1 MAESR
6 ETRIVKHMNKDHV
19 HNLEDFLVIYG
30 HVDQTMAQRNPRL
43 ETITLDAMTISFID
57 MGGSKENVKIF
68 FQPSLDSLDD
78 ARIRLVEMSQ
88 NAAKKR
94 GLSEHIV
101 KKIPILRNWYD
112 VPIFIT
118 MGVLYYWAMNL
129 NSLLALVA
137 NFSTPFQ
144 ELIREYYISFFRVL
158 VIIHVLESV
167 LILYPLLRKY
177 RVNIF
182 QKLTALSITMV
193 EGGFYINDFNR
204 KIDEVSNP
212 KKTN

>member
-1 MAESR
+1 
-6 ETRIVKHMNKDHV
+6 MNKDHV

-94 GLSEHIV
+94 GFSEHIV